1 MYTPTDRN
9 NRQDR
14 FLAIFKQSIISIDK
28 AMNLVVLKTVSGAAN
43 SACMAIDTL
52 NEPAIA
58 GTLAG
63 DDTFVVI
70 VKNLGEIDKIY
81 NKLKDMMTDK

>member
-1 MYTPTDRN
+1 
-9 NRQDR
+9 
-14 FLAIFKQSIISIDK
+14 
-28 AMNLVVLKTVSGAAN
+28 MNLVVLKTVSGAAN

-70 VKNLGEIDKIY
+70 VKNLE
-81 NKLKDMMTDK
+81 KLTKSITN